1 MKVLMIAPQPF
12 FEPRGTPFSVLYRL
26 CALSKLGH
34 KIDLV
39 TYHLGQDIRIENVA
53 IYRIPK
59 IPFIRHIDVGPSKK
73 KILLDIF
80 IILKAF
86 RLLIKGD
93 YDLIHSH
100 EEAGFFSIWLS
111 KLFGLKHLYDMH
123 SSLPQQL
130 QNFQFTSSKFIINW
144 FKRLEKRTI
153 KEADAVITICPALFK
168 YVEELVPG
176 KNQMLIEN
184 VMDND
189 LVFGNHK
196 ETTLDISNQY
206 HLNNNLKVLYTG
218 TFEPYQGLDL
228 LIKSAKKVIERYK
241 NVSFVLVGGNPK
253 QVDEYKKMVD
263 RNRLSDYFVFTGQ
276 VRPDLIPKFID
287 LADILVTPR
296 IQGDNTPLKIYS
308 YLRSGKPIVAT
319 DHPTNTQVLNDR
331 VAILAECTPESFA
344 EGVSRLIENK
354 ELREELSRNAKKL
367 ANEKYSYE
375 IYISRIKNLYG
386 ELEKKKGIAE
396 V

>member
-26 CALSKLGH
+26 YALSKLGH